1 MGKCATE
8 DKLSDIMKTQDW
20 PTWNAQSVRSVSANA
35 SYEKHCHI
43 NEMEDKRHLGW
54 VSGLVPIHQV
64 IVVKTPGNHT
74 IFFSLAVFEKSVL
87 TWPVSRMGTT
97 SLMLA
102 KHANARPTWRSFFD
116 MAELFVV
123 PITPRSPMRVAA
135 EHLEVSLDQ
144 ISTVCHHGA
153 PQELKAWQAEHGF
166 ANVKES
172 VLRALHIALKV
183 ARPDDEEVAADVEA
197 SLSLSLVMHLMPD
210 ASESV
215 VKHLMNHRV
224 EVENDTV
231 EEDNFEIPVDQDA
244 FLDCC
249 ERNDQIA
256 SQKFAGKAAAAK
268 ATKATRRKNAK
279 GLVEKRFFGKKKEAP
294 AAAKIAKVLKKD
306 KLKTKDDKDRWWASI
321 RCDTDLIL
329 EYKPPTGNIF
339 ADNANGRVLV
349 TYAGGK
355 RKSISWTHRGMLAA
369 SREVLLQLWQWH
381 EEATGEKR
389 PDIPFF

>member
-1 MGKCATE
+1 MNQM
-8 DKLSDIMKTQDW
+8 D
-20 PTWNAQSVRSVSANA
+20 
-35 SYEKHCHI
+35 
-43 NEMEDKRHLGW
+43 DKRHLGW
-54 VSGLVPIHQV
+54 VSGVVPVHQV
-64 IVVKTPGNHT
+64 ILVKTPGNHT

-87 TWPVSRMGTT
+87 TWPVQRMGTT

-102 KHANARPTWRSFFD
+102 SDDNARATWRSFFVMD
-116 MAELFVV
+116 ELFVI
-123 PITPRSPMRVAA
+123 PISPRSPMRVAA
-135 EHLEVSLDQ
+135 EYLEVPLDK

-153 PQELKAWQAEHGF
+153 PQPIKAWQAEHGF

-172 VLRALHIALKV
+172 VLRALHIDLKIGF
-183 ARPDDEEVAADVEA
+183 PDDEEVAADVEA
-197 SLSLSLVMHLMPD
+197 SLAVNLVMHLMPD

-215 VKHLMNHRV
+215 IKHLMNHRV
-224 EVENDTV
+224 EAEHETA
-231 EEDNFEIPVDQDA
+231 EEDAFEIPVDQDA
-244 FLDCC
+244 LLDCC

-256 SQKFAGKAAAAK
+256 SQKFSGKAAAAK

-279 GLVEKRFFGKKKEAP
+279 GLVEKRFFGKKKAPP
-294 AAAKIAKVLKKD
+294 AAAQISQILKKE
-306 KLKTKDDKDRWWASI
+306 KLKTKNDKDRWWASI
-321 RCDTDLIL
+321 RCDTDIIS
-329 EYKPPTGNIF
+329 EYKPPTGKIF

-389 PDIPFF
+389 PEIPFF